1 VCTGVEIDNAEGS
14 KPAADE
20 SVGRLDPA
28 QLGVEVL
35 GERATM
41 VHFSTAFCAPCRQT
55 RQTLAQV
62 SQTVEG
68 VAHVEIDAESHLDL
82 VRDLGVRRTPTVLL
96 LDSDGRIV
104 TRASGPLR
112 TADVRAVLA
121 AVVAS

>member
-1 VCTGVEIDNAEGS
+1 MV
-14 KPAADE
+14 DE
-20 SVGRLDPA
+20 SVAQLQPA
-28 QLGVEVL
+28 ELGVEVL

-104 TRASGPLR
+104 TRVSGPLR
-112 TADVRAVLA
+112 TADVRAVLTAVA
-121 AVVAS
+121 AS

>member
-1 VCTGVEIDNAEGS
+1 MCTRVGIDGADGS
-14 KPAADE
+14 ERTADE
-20 SVGRLDPA
+20 PVARLEPA
-28 QLGVEVL
+28 ELGVEVL

-96 LDSDGRIV
+96 LDSDGRIL

-121 AVVAS
+121 AVAAS

>member
-1 VCTGVEIDNAEGS
+1 MCTGGDADGS
-14 KPAADE
+14 ERTADE
-20 SVGRLDPA
+20 SVARLQPA
-28 QLGVEVL
+28 ELGVEAL

-62 SQTVEG
+62 SDTVEG

-82 VRDLGVRRTPTVLL
+82 VRDLAVRRTPTVLL

>member
-1 VCTGVEIDNAEGS
+1 MCTGVGIDDSDGS
-14 KPAADE
+14 ERTADE
-20 SVGRLDPA
+20 SVVRLEPA
-28 QLGVEVL
+28 ELGVEVL

-96 LDSDGRIV
+96 LDSDGRIL

-121 AVVAS
+121 TVVAS